1 MCVSMLLVGQRL
13 LDDADKL
20 EIRIR
25 KGALG

>member
-1 MCVSMLLVGQRL
+1 MLLVGQRL